1 VPGITRYWAFTERFN
16 SLFIPFNSY
25 QMNWLLKT
33 FFQSQ
38 LKEIRDSLFITL
50 YQETYLDE
58 DVICDDVFDAFYPF
72 VTSEIDLS

>member
-1 VPGITRYWAFTERFN
+1 
-16 SLFIPFNSY
+16 
-25 QMNWLLKT
+25 MNWLLKT

-38 LKEIRDSLFITL
+38 LKEIRESLLITL

-58 DVICDDVFDAFYPF
+58 DTICDDVFDAFYPF

>member
-16 SLFIPFNSY
+16 LSLSLSILIK
-25 QMNWLLKT
+25 MNWLLKT

-38 LKEIRDSLFITL
+38 LKEIRESLLITL

-58 DVICDDVFDAFYPF
+58 DTICDDIYDAFYPF